1 MSMVTILSHSFFF
14 SSWGTVLVTT
24 RCFNWLLLIL
34 LIASPLR
41 IPCVTIAMADVAPF
55 SMTTSAALHS
65 VPQVSAMSSTM
76 IAVRPFTLPTKTM
89 RLTSFGRA
97 RSLWM
102 SANSVLRLSAI
113 AVALNVLLARISL
126 VARLRLGLPY
136 LFAPPASGETITQS
150 LADKFSRIHL
160 RVLGSA

>member
-14 SSWGTVLVTT
+14 SSCGTVLVTT
-24 RCFNWLLLIL
+24 RCFSWLLLIL

-55 SMTTSAALHS
+55 SMTTSAALHR

-76 IAVRPFTLPTKTM
+76 IAVRPFTLPTKTI

-113 AVALNVLLARISL
+113 AVALNGPLARNLTRAWICLTSSL
-126 VARLRLGLPY
+126 LQHRVRR
-136 LFAPPASGETITQS
+136 
-150 LADKFSRIHL
+150 SRSPWQTDSH
-160 RVLGSA
+160 GSI